1 MSTVGGVLSES
12 DQANKDDVES
22 DDCRQ
27 IFEKIE
33 LWKKHLLDLTRRNR
47 LLYLTESKANKMV
60 EIHSPNLRQLIDML
74 VKRGRSLDFPMKIS
88 SQSTLSSVMFEKRA
102 GGETAI
108 QEGDLETNLSID
120 ELQRRLYRLRREWL
134 TWQEEQGIHTLF
146 LAVGFLKWREATP
159 QDEEYLAPI
168 ILIPVGLE
176 KKSFDEPYSLMFVE
190 EDIVINPALE
200 FKLETDFGIDLPEL
214 PVDFDGAT
222 AEHYLNN
229 VEKIVRKLGW
239 QVTREARL
247 GRFTYEKFVMYKDL
261 TDHREEAC
269 RHPII
274 RALAKVP
281 VSFEETL
288 QIPYNIDEVTNP
300 VELFPILDADSSQ
313 TEVLLRARHGQNLVV
328 QGPPGTGKSQTIA
341 NLIAQGL
348 RDGKK
353 ILFVSEKM
361 AALEVVYRRL
371 KAAGLSFACLE
382 VHSHKSDKVKVV
394 QELAKTLRLA
404 LESKVEPNAREQY
417 EKLIRLRDRLNSYVT
432 ELHKPRG
439 GLRLSAF
446 QVHGRLTR
454 LLEVPK
460 IEFKLPDPVIMEVT
474 PQHLDELLEAISQLQ
489 HVSHVFDN
497 LNSHP
502 WYGIEVKQDSYSD
515 LLLVDEI
522 IGCISSLLNTI
533 IMLQGRMQ
541 QIALRTGINPPA
553 SLDESRELVELMKF
567 LSQPPVLR
575 DSWLRLS
582 VNDLNRVIQ
591 DAKNWKER
599 CLRLKEQRNTL
610 EKNFDHKVFT
620 LSVKELLERFTKEYK
635 TPFRFFKSNYRR
647 DMEVLKQYWISKD
660 NISYKA
666 VLAGLSTV
674 VRILEDEKWLKEN
687 HARAEELFGHLYSG
701 EATDWDSII
710 NSLEWLEKI
719 MQILNLSELPVE
731 LIRLMANPHQLS
743 QFAKNTLDSVMP
755 ILNKAFE
762 IADKLSRDLKS
773 FIIEGGDLRRAP
785 YSTLTKWLDSKL
797 NPEDLRDWLKYQ
809 RAVEN
814 CWKMGL
820 EDFMEAALKN
830 QILAK
835 DLRDAFLQRFW
846 KSWLAEAYRES
857 PILAEFT
864 ATSHEQIIREFV
876 DLDRKLK
883 EVTISLVR
891 QSIAQRQPKAEAAI
905 ARESQIGI
913 LLREA
918 QKRRRIKPLRRLFA
932 EIPHLIQELKPCLLM
947 SPLSVASYLGTSP
960 YRFDM
965 VIFDE
970 ASQIPPEDAIGPILR
985 GAQLIVAGDDKQLP
999 PTRFFQADI
1008 DFDEESEE
1016 EGIEEPLESILDEC
1030 LALPGFKR
1038 VLLKWHYRSKKEEL
1052 IAFSNNYFYEG
1063 ELVTFPS
1070 PDAREAPGAI
1080 EFHYVPDAIYDR
1092 GGSRKN
1098 LKEAKVVAELIE
1110 EHFRQHGSKS
1120 TLGVITLNIA
1130 QEEAIWEEWER
1141 RKALKPDLGALSEAN
1156 PEEPLFIKSL
1166 EKVQGDERDHVI
1178 ISLGYG
1184 RDARGVLSMNF
1195 GPINQSGGERRLN
1208 VAVTRAREK
1217 LILVSSILPHEIDL
1231 SRLTTGS
1238 RGVAMLKNYLEYAYQ
1253 GGRFPTET
1261 YGGGEPE
1268 SEFEY
1273 DVKKRLEARGL
1284 KVDAQ
1289 VGCSGF
1295 RIDLAIRHPKH
1306 KDRYILGVECDGA
1319 TYHSHRSARDRDRL
1333 RQEILEKLGWKIYR
1347 VWSTDW
1353 VKNPDKIVEN
1363 IFRRVQ
1369 ELVEERGVPAIDS
1382 VSLSEPTHE
1391 NSYEQPS
1398 EQNNTSNQNEVETDN
1413 DMIETNPYGFK
1424 TYEEYKVGSWRPSVF
1439 SLQDLEKYIG
1449 EIVRKESPVHVNT
1462 VIRRIAEIYRLRRVG
1477 TRARKIIRR
1486 AIWLGVER
1494 GEFQKKKKDFLW
1506 SGDDVTPRIP
1516 SPGEPPRPIEEIAIE
1531 ELMAA
1536 VETIVKKELGIK
1548 RKSLI
1553 NTTARALG
1561 YNRTGAKV
1569 EERIN
1574 EAVERL
1580 LRENRL
1586 TTYGDQIVLNT
1597 Q

>member
-1 MSTVGGVLSES
+1 MSTVGGALSES
-12 DQANKDDVES
+12 DQASKDDVERG
-22 DDCRQ
+22 DCRQ
-27 IFEKIE
+27 VFEKIE

-47 LLYLTESKANKMV
+47 LLYLTESKAKKMV
-60 EIHSPNLRQLIDML
+60 EITSPNLQQLIDIL
-74 VKRGRSLDFPMKIS
+74 VKRGRYLDFPMKIS
-88 SQSTLSSVMFEKRA
+88 SRSALSGIMFEKRA
-102 GGETAI
+102 GEETAV
-108 QEGDLETNLSID
+108 QEGDLKTNLSVD
-120 ELQRRLYRLRREWL
+120 ELQRSLYRLRREWL

-146 LAVGFLKWREATP
+146 LAIGFLRWREVPP

-176 KKSFDEPYSLMFVE
+176 KKSFDEPYSLMFIE
-190 EDIVINPALE
+190 EDIVINPALK

-214 PVDFDGAT
+214 PADFDGAT
-222 AEHYLNN
+222 AEHYLND

-239 QVTREARL
+239 QVAHEVRL

-261 TDHREEAC
+261 TYHREEAC
-269 RHPII
+269 HHPII

-281 VSFEETL
+281 VFFDERL
-288 QIPYNIDEVTNP
+288 QIPYNIDEAVNP
-300 VELFPILDADSSQ
+300 MELFPILDADSSQ
-313 TEVLLRARHGQNLVV
+313 TEVLLRARHGQNLIV

-371 KAAGLSFACLE
+371 KEAGLSFACLE
-382 VHSHKSDKVKVV
+382 VHSHRSDKVKVV
-394 QELAKTLRLA
+394 KELAKTLRLA
-404 LESKVEPNAREQY
+404 LETKVEPNAREQY
-417 EKLIRLRDRLNSYVT
+417 EKLIRLRDRLNSYVM

-446 QVHGRLTR
+446 QVHGRLSR
-454 LLEVPK
+454 LLEAPK
-460 IEFKLPDPVIMEVT
+460 IEFKLLEPVIMEVT
-474 PQHLDELLEAISQLQ
+474 SQRLDELLEAIGQLQ
-489 HVSHVFDN
+489 NVSHVFDN
-497 LNSHP
+497 LKGHP
-502 WYGIEVKQDSYSD
+502 WYGIEVKQESYSD
-515 LLLVDEI
+515 LLLIDEI
-522 IGCISSLLNTI
+522 TGWISSLLNTLTT
-533 IMLQGRMQ
+533 LQERLQ
-541 QIALRTGINPPA
+541 QLAFRAGINLPA
-553 SLDESRELVELMKF
+553 SLNESRELVEILKL
-567 LSQPPVLR
+567 LSQPPALVEN
-575 DSWLRLS
+575 WLRLS
-582 VNDLNRVIQ
+582 INDLSGVIQ
-591 DAKNWKER
+591 EAKNWKEQYF
-599 CLRLKEQRNTL
+599 RLKEQRTIL
-610 EKNFDHKVFT
+610 EKFFNPKVFT
-620 LSVKELLERFTKEYK
+620 LPVKELFERFTAEYK

-647 DMEVLKQYWISKD
+647 DMEMLKQYWVSNH

-666 VLAGLSTV
+666 VLQGLSAG
-674 VRILEDEKWLKEN
+674 VRVLDYEKWLREN
-687 HARAEELFGHLYSG
+687 HARASEMFGYLYCE

-710 NSLEWLEKI
+710 NGLEWLLKA
-719 MQILNLSELPVE
+719 MRILKLSELPAE
-731 LIRLMANPHQLS
+731 LARLMVDPHQLS
-743 QFAKNTLDSVMP
+743 QLKNTLDSVTLM
-755 ILNKAFE
+755 LNKAFE
-762 IADKLSRDLKS
+762 TAEKLSGALKS
-773 FIIEGGDLRRAP
+773 FSIEGGDLRKTP
-785 YSTLTKWLDSKL
+785 YLTLSKWLDSKL
-797 NPEDLRDWLKYQ
+797 NPEDLQDWLKYQ

-814 CWKMGL
+814 CRKMGL
-820 EDFMEAALKN
+820 EDFVRAAIEN
-830 QILAK
+830 QIRAK
-835 DLRDAFLQRFW
+835 DLMEAFLQRFW
-846 KSWLAEAYRES
+846 KSWLAEVYREV

-864 ATSHEQIIREFV
+864 ATSHEQIIREFAE
-876 DLDRKLK
+876 LDRKLK
-883 EVTISLVR
+883 EVTINLVR
-891 QSIAQRQPKAEAAI
+891 QNIAQRQPKAEAAI
-905 ARESQIGI
+905 VRESQIGI

-918 QKRRRIKPLRRLFA
+918 QKRRRIKPLRKLFA

-985 GAQLIVAGDDKQLP
+985 GLQLIVAGDDKQLP

-1016 EGIEEPLESILDEC
+1016 ESTEEPLESILDEC

-1052 IAFSNNYFYEG
+1052 IAFSNNHFYEG
-1063 ELVTFPS
+1063 ELITFPS
-1070 PDAREAPGAI
+1070 PDALEAPGAI
-1080 EFHYVPDAIYDR
+1080 EFRYVPDAVYDR

-1098 LKEAKVVAELIE
+1098 LKEAKVVADLIE
-1110 EHFRQHGSKS
+1110 EHFRQHGQNS

-1130 QEEAIWEEWER
+1130 QEEAVWEEWER
-1141 RKALKPDLGALSEAN
+1141 RKALKPDLGAMSEAN
-1156 PEEPLFIKSL
+1156 PDEPLFIKSL
-1166 EKVQGDERDHVI
+1166 EKVQGDERDHII

-1231 SRLTTGS
+1231 SRSTTGN
-1238 RGVAMLKNYLEYAYQ
+1238 RGVVMLKNYLEYAYQ

-1289 VGCSGF
+1289 VGRSGF
-1295 RIDLAIRHPKH
+1295 RIDLAIRHPKYN
-1306 KDRYILGVECDGA
+1306 DRYILGVECDGA

-1363 IFRRVQ
+1363 IFQRVQ
-1369 ELVEERGVPAIDS
+1369 ELIEERGVPAINDAK
-1382 VSLSEPTHE
+1382 LREPPREKTLE
-1391 NSYEQPS
+1391 PPS
-1398 EQNNTSNQNEVETDN
+1398 EQN
-1413 DMIETNPYGFK
+1413 P
-1424 TYEEYKVGSWRPSVF
+1424 
-1439 SLQDLEKYIG
+1439 DLDQSEL
-1449 EIVRKESPVHVNT
+1449 E
-1462 VIRRIAEIYRLRRVG
+1462 
-1477 TRARKIIRR
+1477 RAR
-1486 AIWLGVER
+1486 AI
-1494 GEFQKKKKDFLW
+1494 
-1506 SGDDVTPRIP
+1506 GDDVAPRIP
-1516 SPGEPPRPIEEIAIE
+1516 RPGKPPRSIEEVAIE
-1531 ELMAA
+1531 ELMAM
-1536 VETIVKKELGIK
+1536 VETIVEKEFGIP

-1553 NTTARALG
+1553 NTTARILG
-1561 YNRTGAKV
+1561 YNRTGVKV

-1574 EAVERL
+1574 EAVDRL
-1580 LRENRL
+1580 IRENRL
-1586 TTYGDQIVLNT
+1586 TTYGDQVVLNKR
-1597 Q
+1597 